1 MFGRNKKALFNM
13 MDDSKV
19 PANDFIRRI
28 KYESYRPADYRLY
41 PGLSEE
47 VMIPK
52 IDKHLEA
59 LFSGDVDDGNEAML
73 DNLIFDLYRESVPY
87 LNDQRLNHKD
97 MNRRLVARK
106 ISDRADVARLREE
119 RQEELEILEQE
130 YKDTCSR
137 IAAVEEG

>member
-1 MFGRNKKALFNM
+1 MFGRKKALFNM

-19 PANDFIRRI
+19 VANDFIRRI
-28 KYESYRPADYRLY
+28 HYESYRPADYRLY

-47 VMIPK
+47 AMIPK

-59 LFSGDVDDGNEAML
+59 LFSGTVDDANGSML
-73 DNLIFDLYRESVPY
+73 DNILIDPYRESVPY

-97 MNRRLVARK
+97 MNRRLVACR
-106 ISDRADVARLREE
+106 ISDREDIARIRDD
-119 RQEELEILEQE
+119 RQEELEQIKQE
-130 YKDTCSR
+130 YKDTCNR

>member
-28 KYESYRPADYRLY
+28 QYESYRPADYRLY
-41 PGLSEE
+41 PGLREE

-59 LFSGDVDDGNEAML
+59 LFSGVDSANGDML
-73 DNLIFDLYRESVPY
+73 DNIIIDSYRESVPY

-106 ISDRADVARLREE
+106 ISDRADVARLRKE

>member
-28 KYESYRPADYRLY
+28 HYESYRPADYRLY
-41 PGLSEE
+41 PPLSEE
-47 VMIPK
+47 AMIPK
-52 IDKHLEA
+52 IDKYLEA
-59 LFSGDVDDGNEAML
+59 LFSGVDSANGNML
-73 DNLIFDLYRESVPY
+73 DNIIFDPYRESVPY

-97 MNRRLVARK
+97 MNRRLVACR
-106 ISDRADVARLREE
+106 ISDREDIARIRDD
-119 RQEELEILEQE
+119 RQEELEQIKQE
-130 YKDTCSR
+130 YKDTCNR